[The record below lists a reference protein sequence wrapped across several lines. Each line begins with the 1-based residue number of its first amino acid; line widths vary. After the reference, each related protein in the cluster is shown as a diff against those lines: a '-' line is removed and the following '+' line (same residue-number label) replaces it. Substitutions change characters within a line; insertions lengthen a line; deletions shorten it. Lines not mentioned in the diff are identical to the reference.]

1 MLFLPKQAC
10 LHLLFENQNTI
21 VSLQNVRYQMGDNE
35 SSRQPTCA
43 AEQLK
48 AGFASFDSAAF
59 LAAQH
64 KEREKKGK
72 CVKKIPKS

>member
-1 MLFLPKQAC
+1 
-10 LHLLFENQNTI
+10 
-21 VSLQNVRYQMGDNE
+21 MGDNE